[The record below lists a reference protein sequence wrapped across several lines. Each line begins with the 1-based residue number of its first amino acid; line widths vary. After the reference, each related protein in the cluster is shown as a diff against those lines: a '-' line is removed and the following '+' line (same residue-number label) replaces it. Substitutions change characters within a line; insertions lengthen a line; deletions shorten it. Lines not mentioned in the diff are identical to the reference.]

1 MPVQGDSWK
10 QLYKELEIFK
20 QPSALLKVKE
30 FADKHNQPKTVIQM
44 KNKLRKLK
52 DFCNTIDNSS

>member
-10 QLYKELEIFK
+10 QLYKELETFK

-44 KNKLRKLK
+44 KKQIKEIERLL
-52 DFCNTIDNSS
+52 